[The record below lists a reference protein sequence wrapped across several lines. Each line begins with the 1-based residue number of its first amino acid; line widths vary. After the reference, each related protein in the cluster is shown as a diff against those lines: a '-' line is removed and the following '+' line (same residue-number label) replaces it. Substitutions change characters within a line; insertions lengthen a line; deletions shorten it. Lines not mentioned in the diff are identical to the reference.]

1 MSEGTVMSMG
11 SEIVY
16 FRVSDTSAVQK
27 ILKTQ
32 LLMIEDYKGTR
43 HIFGANAT
51 PVRNKHTGVSEGP
64 RNMLGI
70 QPIEIFFG
78 RFTAVYERLSADQ
91 KVGLSIP
98 FSLTFD
104 PFGSLY
110 PIPVD
115 TNLGPFQR
123 IRGVKF
129 ITGADLNFYIG
140 KSDRAK
146 FFAGPRVRYGTDVFL
161 RDIEGYSVQTQ
172 FGWKLG
178 RPTGKIVQHVSAGY
192 GIARILSAQGG
203 TRINPKQ
210 SYSWFSVNYRLSFKW

>member
-1 MSEGTVMSMG
+1 MRLAIIIFLFCACGLRAQDKLYFVNGTMSEGTVMSMG

-78 RFTAVYERLSADQ
+78 RFTAVYER
-91 KVGLSIP
+91 
-98 FSLTFD
+98 
-104 PFGSLY
+104 
-110 PIPVD
+110 
-115 TNLGPFQR
+115 
-123 IRGVKF
+123 
-129 ITGADLNFYIG
+129 
-140 KSDRAK
+140 
-146 FFAGPRVRYGTDVFL
+146 
-161 RDIEGYSVQTQ
+161 
-172 FGWKLG
+172 
-178 RPTGKIVQHVSAGY
+178 
-192 GIARILSAQGG
+192 
-203 TRINPKQ
+203 
-210 SYSWFSVNYRLSFKW
+210 